1 MKTKNSDFGKSAEK
15 LRKEISGRV
24 EERVMMKRYTS
35 FRIGGLCE
43 LMVFPNDAG
52 ELAKVIELC
61 EKAGLPW
68 KILGRGSNLLVLDHD
83 LEMVLINLQE
93 GMKKIELVGET
104 RVRAEA
110 GANLNRLVKV
120 CQDLG
125 LSGLEWAAGIPGS
138 VGGAIRMNAGAE
150 KKDISMFLKRVE
162 FFREP
167 KGVFVKDR
175 DELKMG
181 YREFEMPERTIILA
195 GEFELTPGKPRAI
208 RSRIRGF
215 IRRRRKTQPVSLPSA
230 GSVFK
235 NPPGAYAGELIEKS
249 GLKGLRLGDAQVS
262 EMHANFIVNRGRAKA
277 RQVLEL
283 IDLIQEKV
291 RKERGVK
298 LELEIEIVGKKD
310 D

>member
-1 MKTKNSDFGKSAEK
+1 
-15 LRKEISGRV
+15 
-24 EERVMMKRYTS
+24 
-35 FRIGGLCE
+35 
-43 LMVFPNDAG
+43 
-52 ELAKVIELC
+52 
-61 EKAGLPW
+61 
-68 KILGRGSNLLVLDHD
+68 
-83 LEMVLINLQE
+83 
-93 GMKKIELVGET
+93 
-104 RVRAEA
+104 
-110 GANLNRLVKV
+110 
-120 CQDLG
+120 
-125 LSGLEWAAGIPGS
+125 
-138 VGGAIRMNAGAE
+138 
-150 KKDISMFLKRVE
+150 MFLTRVE

>member
-1 MKTKNSDFGKSAEK
+1 MKTNNWDFAKAAEK

-43 LMVFPNDAG
+43 LMVFPDSAA
-52 ELAKVIELC
+52 ELAKVVDFC
-61 EKAGLPW
+61 GKAGLPW
-68 KILGRGSNLLVLDHD
+68 KILGRGSNLLVLDND
-83 LEMVLINLQE
+83 LEMVLISLQE
-93 GMKKIELVGET
+93 GMKKIERVGET
-104 RVRAEA
+104 RVRAQA

-125 LSGLEWAAGIPGS
+125 LSGLEWASGIPGS

-167 KGVFVKDR
+167 KGVFSKNM

-181 YREFEMPERTIILA
+181 YREFEMPDKTIILA

-215 IRRRRKTQPVSLPSA
+215 IKRRRHTQPVHLPSA

-235 NPPGAYAGELIEKS
+235 NPAGAYAGRLIEEV

-262 EMHANFIVNRGRAKA
+262 DMHANFIVNRGRAKA

-283 IDLIQEKV
+283 IDLIREKV
-291 RKERGVK
+291 RKEKGVK
-298 LELEIEIVGKKD
+298 LELEIEIVGKEND
-310 D
+310 